1 MAGTWCN
8 ERTLILGLKFG
19 TVTAVFEGVP
29 FELTTFRADCGIKDG
44 RHPQSVSFVRD
55 IVSDLSRRDFTV
67 NAMAWSPE
75 KGLVDP
81 FGGREDITK
90 RLIRCVGEP
99 SLRFEED
106 ALRILRSLRFM
117 SRLGFRL
124 DDETAKALRQNAF
137 RLKTI
142 SRERIFSELSGII
155 QARAPGPPS
164 TMALATPT
172 MVPVP
177 TVAARLVI
185 SA

>member
-1 MAGTWCN
+1 MIKPNDTALRLF
-8 ERTLILGLKFG
+8 EILSASGIEAYAVGGFVRDSLMGLPVHDIDFAVSASPEETKRLLSPFAKMIDTGLKFG

-106 ALRILRSLRFM
+106 AL
-117 SRLGFRL
+117 SRLTDR
-124 DDETAKALRQNAF
+124 TP
-137 RLKTI
+137 
-142 SRERIFSELSGII
+142 EL
-155 QARAPGPPS
+155 
-164 TMALATPT
+164 L
-172 MVPVP
+172 
-177 TVAARLVI
+177 
-185 SA
+185 